1 MCEPSCIKYTG
12 GATFTC
18 SDPATAKAAVTRTYN
33 AAVELFAM
41 LCKQFGLDPLKDGVI
56 LSHKEGCARGIASN
70 HGDPEHLWNQLGTGY
85 TMNGFRAAVKA
96 AMGAGVVNST
106 PGTPEKPATAPENE
120 KEGKEMRCNKISE
133 MPSPPLSRWWTAASS
148 AKPEPQRTKT
158 TVLLTWIC
166 PLI

>member
-1 MCEPSCIKYTG
+1 
-12 GATFTC
+12 
-18 SDPATAKAAVTRTYN
+18 
-33 AAVELFAM
+33 
-41 LCKQFGLDPLKDGVI
+41 
-56 LSHKEGCARGIASN
+56 
-70 HGDPEHLWNQLGTGY
+70 
-85 TMNGFRAAVKA
+85 MNGFRAAVKA
-96 AMGAGVVNST
+96 AMGAGGVNST

-148 AKPEPQRTKT
+148 AEPEPQRTKT